1 MELMGS
7 LVAVRLYQKIKD
19 SLRMEI
25 EGVRFFT
32 DSSAVLGML
41 NKDSGTFLEFV
52 GTRVSEIRT
61 KSKVDTE
68 WFWIPGELNPAD
80 MGTRPTLNPGS
91 MGEESTYQKGF
102 PWMYQP
108 MKNWPVRKDFT
119 PPPTEECRK
128 DVTQAV
134 CAVAR
139 VVREKITYPSK
150 ASSRAKL
157 VRIFGYVMTAVAAFK
172 RQPGR
177 IILSRTGS
185 TGGKMKPGPPPK
197 CYLEAALDYL
207 VEEAQRNMSL
217 EGMASLEAEEVVR
230 EHEVGPP
237 RRIKVVMARGE
248 KYLRVAYDA
257 EALPILPYNH
267 PLSRLLLQE
276 AHAADHGG
284 IESMTMRS
292 RAHAWVVK
300 AKKLAKSIKR
310 GCFVCRRRAKVR
322 ETQKMAPVPEHRI
335 GPAPVFESTAVDLF
349 GPIMFQDTINKRVNG
364 KAWGVV
370 FVCTATSLV
379 HVEVADA
386 YSTDSFLLA
395 VRRFMAIHGAPSRFQ
410 SDQGTQL
417 VAAAKQIRSW
427 DWSKVHSEVGT
438 RGAEWHLVPTG
449 AQHFNGQA
457 ERMIGLLKPC
467 LEQAVAGRRYSY
479 GELATVMAEAA
490 QVVNSRPIARGSE
503 DTQAGGPITPLHLQ
517 LGRATVE
524 VPRVRFEEAP
534 SLTRR
539 LQHAGEGVKQFWKK
553 WMHLV
558 FQEKL
563 LSRTWRKVK
572 RDVAVGDVVYMLE
585 KDDDDEFCRMGI
597 VEEVKEGSDG
607 HIRTATVRYT
617 NPGGDPQNRSPPK
630 LAVRPIHKLA
640 VIVPADY
647 RFEEDVAVEPAGPPR
662 KAEPGEEKREPTADK
677 QGPDLGQGGLESR
690 PRREAAQKA
699 IDALKKGTQA
709 TRGRGHRRGRMYHR
723 AGAINGRN

>member
-1 MELMGS
+1 
-7 LVAVRLYQKIKD
+7 
-19 SLRMEI
+19 
-25 EGVRFFT
+25 
-32 DSSAVLGML
+32 
-41 NKDSGTFLEFV
+41 
-52 GTRVSEIRT
+52 
-61 KSKVDTE
+61 
-68 WFWIPGELNPAD
+68 
-80 MGTRPTLNPGS
+80 
-91 MGEESTYQKGF
+91 
-102 PWMYQP
+102 
-108 MKNWPVRKDFT
+108 
-119 PPPTEECRK
+119 
-128 DVTQAV
+128 
-134 CAVAR
+134 
-139 VVREKITYPSK
+139 
-150 ASSRAKL
+150 
-157 VRIFGYVMTAVAAFK
+157 
-172 RQPGR
+172 
-177 IILSRTGS
+177 
-185 TGGKMKPGPPPK
+185 
-197 CYLEAALDYL
+197 
-207 VEEAQRNMSL
+207 
-217 EGMASLEAEEVVR
+217 
-230 EHEVGPP
+230 
-237 RRIKVVMARGE
+237 
-248 KYLRVAYDA
+248 
-257 EALPILPYNH
+257 
-267 PLSRLLLQE
+267 
-276 AHAADHGG
+276 
-284 IESMTMRS
+284 
-292 RAHAWVVK
+292 
-300 AKKLAKSIKR
+300 
-310 GCFVCRRRAKVR
+310 
-322 ETQKMAPVPEHRI
+322 
-335 GPAPVFESTAVDLF
+335 VDLF
-349 GPIMFQDTINKRVNG
+349 GPITFQDTINKRGNG

-379 HVEVADA
+379 HVEVTDA

-417 VAAAKQIRSW
+417 VAAAKQIRTW

-572 RDVAVGDVVYMLE
+572 RNVAVGDVVYMME

-597 VEEVKEGSDG
+597 VEEVKEGPDG

-617 NPGGDPQNRSPPK
+617 NPGGDPQHRSPPK

-640 VIVPADY
+640 VIVPVDY
-647 RFEEDVAVEPAGPPR
+647 RFEEDAVVEQAESQRKVGSGGEKGESTVSGHDPGP
-662 KAEPGEEKREPTADK
+662 KED
-677 QGPDLGQGGLESR
+677 GLEGR

-699 IDALKKGTQA
+699 MDALKKGAQA
-709 TRGRGHRRGRMYHR
+709 TRGRGHRRGRMYQR
-723 AGAINGRN
+723 AGTINERN